1 MDEYKLQDIW
11 KKNLR
16 EFNDVMR
23 LDSIIIRSMQEAIKK
38 TETKQCAIHSVSK
51 RFDDQKFID
60 NVIGSYRHDFGL
72 LNKEEQDKLM
82 FECKEWMRAIKNNEP
97 Y

>member
-23 LDSIIIRSMQEAIKK
+23 LDSIIIRAMQEAIKEAQ
-38 TETKQCAIHSVSK
+38 TDQLILSGVSNRISDSGLRELYRK
-51 RFDDQKFID
+51 GYNDGFD
-60 NVIGSYRHDFGL
+60 
-72 LNKEEQDKLM
+72 NKADDKLATNLID
-82 FECKEWMRAIKNNEP
+82 KRIDRIKKN
-97 Y
+97 YGC